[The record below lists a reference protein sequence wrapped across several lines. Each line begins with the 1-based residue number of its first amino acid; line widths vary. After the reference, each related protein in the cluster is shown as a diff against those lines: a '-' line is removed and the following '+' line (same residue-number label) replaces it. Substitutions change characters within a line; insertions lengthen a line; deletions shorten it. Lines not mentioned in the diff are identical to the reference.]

1 MAIARRCD
9 RCLNFYNEIVYNHPD
24 AKIEVS
30 TNITDALCTKPNNKI
45 QYSQPYIQ
53 VTRNNLINK
62 ENLESIVNGLFK
74 NTYTACAKWSF
85 NINKEIIETI
95 SNIKYKIISEI
106 NIPMFL
112 FIIFDFF
119 R

>member
-1 MAIARRCD
+1 MQCIN
-9 RCLNFYNEIVYNHPD
+9 LFKNFKYFCFQY
-24 AKIEVS
+24 KTIEGC
-30 TNITDALCTKPNNKI
+30 TLCTKPNNKI